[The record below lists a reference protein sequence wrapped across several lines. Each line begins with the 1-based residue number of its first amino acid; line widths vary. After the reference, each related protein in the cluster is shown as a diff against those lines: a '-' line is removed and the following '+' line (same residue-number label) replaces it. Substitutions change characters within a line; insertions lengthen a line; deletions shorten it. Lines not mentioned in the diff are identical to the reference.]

1 MSNLVVAVL
10 GAEGFIGSHVVKSCL
25 NAKIPIHELQ
35 KWDGNRESL
44 KYQLQELKLA
54 DPDSQIVLIQAAWYS
69 TDNTDYRTS
78 PENTRWTVLTKS
90 ILDICKENDI
100 IFAGLGTCLEKLDNY
115 DDVYT
120 SSKSEIHRYISQ
132 KSPYMDWIWFQI
144 HYVYSTEYLKPAVM
158 RKALDA
164 LTNGK
169 VLSLKTPND
178 VHDFVEVRDAADA
191 IVHSLVNSQRGTIE
205 IGTGRTIKVSK
216 LLKSLFPNLKISE
229 EDSTENRISY
239 QGAASVERLVKS
251 GWIPKFS
258 IH

>member
-10 GAEGFIGSHVVKSCL
+10 GAEGFIGSNVVKSCL
-25 NAKIPIHELQ
+25 NAEIPVLELQ

-44 KYQLQELKLA
+44 KYELQELKSA

-69 TDNTDYRTS
+69 TGNADYRTS
-78 PENTRWTVLTKS
+78 PENKRWTALTKT
-90 ILDICKENDI
+90 IFDICKENDV
-100 IFAGLGTCLEKLDNY
+100 IFAGLGTCLEKLHNY

-120 SSKSEIHRYISQ
+120 SSKSEIHGYISQ
-132 KSPYMDWIWFQI
+132 KSSYMDWIWFQI
-144 HYVYSTEYLKPAVM
+144 HYVYSTEYLKPALIS
-158 RKALDA
+158 KALDA

-169 VLSLKTPND
+169 ILALRTPHD
-178 VHDFVEVRDAADA
+178 LHDFIEVRDAADA
-191 IVHSLVNSQRGTIE
+191 IVHSLINRHRGTIE

-251 GWIPKFS
+251 GWSPKFS